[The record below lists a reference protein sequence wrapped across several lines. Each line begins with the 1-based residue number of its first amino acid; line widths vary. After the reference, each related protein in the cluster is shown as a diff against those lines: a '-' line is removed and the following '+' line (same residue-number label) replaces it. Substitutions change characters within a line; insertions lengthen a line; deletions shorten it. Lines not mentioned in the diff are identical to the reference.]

1 MDYVSIIK
9 DDVDLSQGHQYL
21 RLPHPRSG
29 APQLYLPY
37 ATPSGQ
43 DSVLEAAKLNG
54 ASRRTW
60 FIGESGID
68 AASILVHYPVDPLF
82 LVIPLILFLVS
93 DKSSVPHFQPLYDLL
108 STCASSPSFIL
119 PEPFTSSKGKRPA
132 SEGVNEDLSAL
143 LKLRSVKRAF
153 KACCEVKVVSAAPP
167 SPKASQPAS
176 PSPAAKR
183 DKYYRPSV
191 ELVVKH
197 LKSKVEFFAKPE
209 EFEKFDHLIRAL
221 GRDGLLGKSAD
232 GPLLT
237 MARKKA
243 AIEHLSQWLSQP
255 IVTKLID
262 SYDFTA
268 LNEYLASHNAA
279 LIAASQPITKEK
291 KGAKDAA
298 GTKRKASTSRG
309 VESLKKVNTSN
320 MAKLTSFFKPKEPK
334 EKK

>member
-1 MDYVSIIK
+1 MDYISIIK

-37 ATPSGQ
+37 TTPSGQ
-43 DSVLEAAKLNG
+43 DCVLEAAKLNG

-60 FIGESGID
+60 FVGESGID

-82 LVIPLILFLVS
+82 LVIPLILSLVPENG
-93 DKSSVPHFQPLYDLL
+93 SVLHFQPLYDLL

-119 PEPFTSSKGKRPA
+119 PEPFTSKGKRPA

-143 LKLRSVKRAF
+143 LKLKSVKRAF
-153 KACCEVKVVSAAPP
+153 RACCEVKIISAAPP

-176 PSPAAKR
+176 PSPTAKGE
-183 DKYYRPSV
+183 KYYRPSI

-209 EFEKFDHLIRAL
+209 EFEKFDHLIRAF
-221 GRDGLLGKSAD
+221 GRDGMLGRSAD
-232 GPLLT
+232 DPLLT

-268 LNEYLASHNAA
+268 LHEYLASHNAA
-279 LIAASQPITKEK
+279 LAAASQPITKAK
-291 KGAKDAA
+291 KGAKETAA
-298 GTKRKASTSRG
+298 TKRKASSSRG
-309 VESLKKVNTSN
+309 VESLKKVNTSK
-320 MAKLTSFFKPKEPK
+320 MTKLTSFFKPKEPK